1 MKRWIPWLLLLA
13 LLLTGC
19 AGTEQSTPPNPD
31 EAAEQSA
38 PAEKV
43 YTAQEAREAL
53 GAWLEQDCSFDML
66 FRCLSLPGQYGYE
79 EKINQS
85 CATDGSF
92 TFYISARWWDKGTGV
107 DASDRAEYHYAWE
120 DETYVCTMRHND
132 EPVERIPMTRPQQE
146 DLDQSRRQMIGVD
159 TLLPSWAEDFRQEP
173 VENAPELLCFRYAL
187 PLERLLREENM
198 LSKELDI
205 VLQLQELDTYPEGLC
220 VEVSL
225 CAEKESLRP
234 RDVYYDFSE
243 LTPYVFEDWEHL
255 PEAAED
261 TARMEMR
268 FSFDFDLAE
277 TVPLPDTLR
286 ETAEGEPALPEPGV
300 IEDGEYRQPFFGLA
314 FPLEGWEL
322 RDREE
327 IGRFVFGDPRYGS
340 FSPEELLPK
349 HMPYPELMMS
359 RGDTEMQILLELPPI
374 TTSDGS
380 VSYTPAEYMDADAR
394 NLPRDYASIGTTVS
408 SDERFQTE
416 LCGMA
421 FEGYRLQ
428 FRFET
433 GETVMTIL
441 TTERNGVF
449 FTIMINCV
457 GEDET
462 DDVLASFTP
471 LD

>member
-1 MKRWIPWLLLLA
+1 MRKNIFALLLAA

-19 AGTEQSTPPNPD
+19 AGPEQSAPTEPD
-31 EAAEQSA
+31 EPAGQSA

-79 EKINQS
+79 EKISQR
-85 CATDGSF
+85 CAADGSF
-92 TFYISARWWDKGTGV
+92 SFYISARWWDKGTGV
-107 DASDRAEYHYAWE
+107 DAEDRAEYHYAWE

-132 EPVERIPMTRPQQE
+132 PVERLM
-146 DLDQSRRQMIGVD
+146 
-159 TLLPSWAEDFRQEP
+159 
-173 VENAPELLCFRYAL
+173 
-187 PLERLLREENM
+187 REEDM

-205 VLQLQELDTYPEGLC
+205 VLQLQELDAYPEGLC

-255 PEAAED
+255 PDTAED

-268 FSFDFDLAE
+268 FTFDFDLAE

-286 ETAEGEPALPEPGV
+286 ETAEGELTLPEPGV

-349 HMPYPELMMS
+349 HMPYPELMMR

-394 NLPRDYASIGTTVS
+394 NLPRDYASLGTTVS

>member
-1 MKRWIPWLLLLA
+1 MTSSSLIKSLLA
-13 LLLTGC
+13 GLALAALAGC
-19 AGTEQSTPPNPD
+19 IA
-31 EAAEQSA
+31 
-38 PAEKV
+38 
-43 YTAQEAREAL
+43 
-53 GAWLEQDCSFDML
+53 
-66 FRCLSLPGQYGYE
+66 
-79 EKINQS
+79 
-85 CATDGSF
+85 
-92 TFYISARWWDKGTGV
+92 
-107 DASDRAEYHYAWE
+107 
-120 DETYVCTMRHND
+120 
-132 EPVERIPMTRPQQE
+132 
-146 DLDQSRRQMIGVD
+146 D
-159 TLLPSWAEDFRQEP
+159 T
-173 VENAPELLCFRYAL
+173 
-187 PLERLLREENM
+187 
-198 LSKELDI
+198 
-205 VLQLQELDTYPEGLC
+205 
-220 VEVSL
+220 
-225 CAEKESLRP
+225 
-234 RDVYYDFSE
+234 
-243 LTPYVFEDWEHL
+243 
-255 PEAAED
+255 AED

-268 FSFDFDLAE
+268 FTFDFDLAE

-286 ETAEGEPALPEPGV
+286 ETAEGELALPEPGV

-322 RDREE
+322 ADRDE

-349 HMPYPELMMS
+349 HMPYPELMMR

-380 VSYTPAEYMDADAR
+380 VSYTPAEYMDADAG
-394 NLPRDYASIGTTVS
+394 NLPRDYASLGTTVS

>member
-31 EAAEQSA
+31 EAAGQSA

-43 YTAQEAREAL
+43 YTAAEAREAL

-79 EKINQS
+79 EKINQR
-85 CATDGSF
+85 CAADGSF
-92 TFYISARWWDKGTGV
+92 SFYISARWWDKGTGV
-107 DASDRAEYHYAWE
+107 DAEDRAEYHYAWE

-132 EPVERIPMTRPQQE
+132 EPVERIPMTRLQQE

-159 TLLPSWAEDFRQEP
+159 TLLPAWAEDFRQEP
-173 VENAPELLCFRYAL
+173 LENAPELLCFRYAL
-187 PLERLLREENM
+187 PVERLLREEDM

-205 VLQLQELDTYPEGLC
+205 VLQLQKLDAYPEGLH
-220 VEVSL
+220 VKVSL

-234 RDVYYDFSE
+234 QSVYYDFSE

-255 PEAAED
+255 PDTAED

-268 FSFDFDLAE
+268 FTFDFDLAE

-286 ETAEGEPALPEPGV
+286 ETAETGAALPEPGV

-327 IGRFVFGDPRYGS
+327 RFRRSPVLLLQPGGALAQAHALPGADDAPGRYR
-340 FSPEELLPK
+340 
-349 HMPYPELMMS
+349 
-359 RGDTEMQILLELPPI
+359 
-374 TTSDGS
+374 
-380 VSYTPAEYMDADAR
+380 DADPAGAAAHHHQR
-394 NLPRDYASIGTTVS
+394 RECFLHPGGVHGRRRRKSAPGLCEHRHNRLFRRAL
-408 SDERFQTE
+408 SDRT
-416 LCGMA
+416 LRHG
-421 FEGYRLQ
+421 L
-428 FRFET
+428 
-433 GETVMTIL
+433 
-441 TTERNGVF
+441 
-449 FTIMINCV
+449 
-457 GEDET
+457 
-462 DDVLASFTP
+462 
-471 LD
+471 